1 MSNIQFTD
9 LDFDRIKI
17 ALRRYLEGQS
27 KFKDYDF
34 EGSNMSVLLDV
45 LAYNTFQNNFYT
57 NMAISEMFLDSAQLK
72 DSVISHAKEL
82 NYLPSSRKSSQAY
95 LDVTLNVTDEAP
107 VVTIPRNTRFLAQC
121 GTTTYNF
128 ITDEAVDVFPAEGI
142 WKYTG
147 LPVFEGTAKT
157 EVYRV
162 TNDTSIRFV
171 INDPNVDLN
180 SLRVTVR
187 TNANADSAAT
197 EYLFKQNL
205 FGVSANDPV
214 FYVQPYPG
222 DRYEVVFGQ
231 NAFGNQ
237 PINGNVIVLEYRST
251 SGEEANGANL
261 FTTSSLISGY
271 SAIVQTTRDSSGAL
285 TRSEGGAERE
295 TLESIKYFAPKSIQI
310 QDRAVTENDYEI
322 ILRNRFPEIQ
332 AVSVY
337 GGEELDPPR
346 YGRVVIAVDVNN
358 ADGVSD
364 SNKVKYE
371 NYLRERCPIG
381 IEPIV
386 VSPNFLFLSVS
397 SKVNYN
403 VNQTN
408 KTTSDIRTAVRSAI
422 SNYSVENLS
431 DFKVTFRYSKFSTAI
446 DNADASILSNLTEV
460 LGIIPLSPLVGETI
474 NTVINFRNELYLDPP
489 LTTDEVIATHQ
500 PAVRSSVFTYNGTP
514 NCYLRDDGNGV
525 LQVIR
530 NNNDTFIYLNRNV
543 GTVDYTTGRIVIR
556 NLKVDSYT
564 GSEIKLFCKPK
575 NRDISAPKDRI
586 ITIREEDISVEV
598 TGVRQ

>member
-121 GTTTYNF
+121 GTMTYNF
-128 ITDEAVDVFPAEGI
+128 ITEEAVDVFPVEGI

-147 LPVFEGTAKT
+147 LPVFEGTSKT

-162 TNDTSIRFV
+162 TNDTAIRFV

-222 DRYEVVFGQ
+222 DRYEVVFGR
-231 NAFGNQ
+231 NTFGNQ

-251 SGEEANGANL
+251 VGEEANGASL

-271 SAIVQTTRDSSGAL
+271 SAIVQTTRDSAGAL

-358 ADGVSD
+358 SEGVSD
-364 SNKVKYE
+364 ANKTKYE

-386 VSPNFLFLSVS
+386 ISPNFLFLSVV

-530 NNNDTFIYLNRNV
+530 NNNDTFIYLNRNA

>member
-82 NYLPSSRKSSQAY
+82 NYLPSSRKSSRVY

-128 ITDEAVDVFPAEGI
+128 ITEEAVDVFPVEGI
-142 WKYTG
+142 WKYMG

-162 TNDTSIRFV
+162 TNDTSIKFV
-171 INDPNVDLN
+171 VNDPNVDLN

-197 EYLFKQNL
+197 EYLFKRNL

-271 SAIVQTTRDSSGAL
+271 SAIVQTTRDSTGRL

-358 ADGVSD
+358 ANGVSD

-386 VSPNFLFLSVS
+386 ISPNFLFLSVS

-514 NCYLRDDGNGV
+514 NCYMRDDGTGV

-564 GSEIKLFCKPK
+564 GSEIKLFCKPR
-575 NRDISAPKDRI
+575 NRDIIAPKDRI

>member
-121 GTTTYNF
+121 GTMTYNF
-128 ITDEAVDVFPAEGI
+128 ITEEAVDVFPAEGI

-251 SGEEANGANL
+251 AGEEANGANL

>member
-271 SAIVQTTRDSSGAL
+271 SAIVQTTRDSAG
-285 TRSEGGAERE
+285 
-295 TLESIKYFAPKSIQI
+295 IFNKSLRCLC
-310 QDRAVTENDYEI
+310 RAKQV
-322 ILRNRFPEIQ
+322 
-332 AVSVY
+332 
-337 GGEELDPPR
+337 
-346 YGRVVIAVDVNN
+346 
-358 ADGVSD
+358 
-364 SNKVKYE
+364 
-371 NYLRERCPIG
+371 
-381 IEPIV
+381 
-386 VSPNFLFLSVS
+386 
-397 SKVNYN
+397 
-403 VNQTN
+403 
-408 KTTSDIRTAVRSAI
+408 
-422 SNYSVENLS
+422 
-431 DFKVTFRYSKFSTAI
+431 
-446 DNADASILSNLTEV
+446 SNLIT
-460 LGIIPLSPLVGETI
+460 
-474 NTVINFRNELYLDPP
+474 PP
-489 LTTDEVIATHQ
+489 CVTTNA
-500 PAVRSSVFTYNGTP
+500 
-514 NCYLRDDGNGV
+514 
-525 LQVIR
+525 
-530 NNNDTFIYLNRNV
+530 
-543 GTVDYTTGRIVIR
+543 
-556 NLKVDSYT
+556 
-564 GSEIKLFCKPK
+564 LFH
-575 NRDISAPKDRI
+575 
-586 ITIREEDISVEV
+586 
-598 TGVRQ
+598 